1 MISFFEK
8 ISPNDYSNDTSK
20 EFNEEESEI
29 IEESEEKFN
38 LFKQKEIS
46 NLSSKKEK
54 NKFTKDS
61 NLRNFID
68 KIKKSGIKKDN
79 KNAKHVSKRDLN
91 IKHKLLRQLIQFI
104 FLNWINFGQ
113 NIKLKKIEP
122 TLLLNKYK
130 DINDFIDKPLS
141 EIYSNNISKR
151 EIKDG
156 IGILYNIN
164 LIYSLEKNSLMKKKL
179 SLTFR
184 KALRLFF
191 NNNNDEKEKLYA
203 NDFLN
208 GLENYISY
216 IESEFKKINSKGKY
230 FEKLANNLVIFKE
243 MTICEQTTTTGL
255 SLEEL

>member
-8 ISPNDYSNDTSK
+8 ISPNDYSNDTSN
-20 EFNEEESEI
+20 EFNEKEFEI

-61 NLRNFID
+61 YLRNFID

-156 IGILYNIN
+156 IDISYNIN
-164 LIYSLEKNSLMKKKL
+164 LIYSLEKNSLMKTKL

-191 NNNNDEKEKLYA
+191 NNNDEKEKLYS

-216 IESEFKKINSKGKY
+216 IESELKKINPRGKY

>member
-1 MISFFEK
+1 MITFTKDK
-8 ISPNDYSNDTSK
+8 IPNDYSNDTSY
-20 EFNEEESEI
+20 ELYEEEVEN

-68 KIKKSGIKKDN
+68 KIKKSEIKKDN
-79 KNAKHVSKRDLN
+79 KNVKHVSKRDLN

-113 NIKLKKIEP
+113 NIKLKKIDP
-122 TLLLNKYK
+122 KLLLNKYK
-130 DINDFIDKPLS
+130 DINDYIDKPLS

-156 IGILYNIN
+156 IDISYNIN
-164 LIYSLEKNSLMKKKL
+164 LIYSLEKNSLMKTKL

-191 NNNNDEKEKLYA
+191 NNNNEKEKLYS

-255 SLEEL
+255 SLEES

>member
-1 MISFFEK
+1 MITFIEDK
-8 ISPNDYSNDTSK
+8 IPNDYSNDTSY
-20 EFNEEESEI
+20 ELYEEEVEN

-68 KIKKSGIKKDN
+68 KIKKSEIKKDN
-79 KNAKHVSKRDLN
+79 KNVKRVSKRDLN

-122 TLLLNKYK
+122 KLLLNKYK
-130 DINDFIDKPLS
+130 DINDCIDKPLS

-216 IESEFKKINSKGKY
+216 IESELKKINPRGKY

-255 SLEEL
+255 SLEES

>member
-8 ISPNDYSNDTSK
+8 ISSNDYSNDTSN
-20 EFNEEESEI
+20 EFNEEEFEI
-29 IEESEEKFN
+29 IEENEEKFN

-61 NLRNFID
+61 YLRNFID

-122 TLLLNKYK
+122 KLLLNKYK

-156 IGILYNIN
+156 IDTLY
-164 LIYSLEKNSLMKKKL
+164 
-179 SLTFR
+179 
-184 KALRLFF
+184 
-191 NNNNDEKEKLYA
+191 
-203 NDFLN
+203 
-208 GLENYISY
+208 
-216 IESEFKKINSKGKY
+216 
-230 FEKLANNLVIFKE
+230 V
-243 MTICEQTTTTGL
+243 
-255 SLEEL
+255 

>member
-8 ISPNDYSNDTSK
+8 ISPNDYSNDTSN
-20 EFNEEESEI
+20 EFNEKEFEI

-122 TLLLNKYK
+122 KLLLNKYK
-130 DINDFIDKPLS
+130 DINDCIDKPLS

-156 IGILYNIN
+156 IDISYNIN
-164 LIYSLEKNSLMKKKL
+164 LIYSLEKNSLMKTKL

-191 NNNNDEKEKLYA
+191 NNNDEKEKLYA

-216 IESEFKKINSKGKY
+216 IESELKKINPRGKY

>member
-1 MISFFEK
+1 MITFTK
-8 ISPNDYSNDTSK
+8 DKNPNDYSNDTSY
-20 EFNEEESEI
+20 ELYEEEVEN

-156 IGILYNIN
+156 IDISYNIN
-164 LIYSLEKNSLMKKKL
+164 LIYSLEKNSLMKTKL

-191 NNNNDEKEKLYA
+191 NNNNEKEKLYS

-255 SLEEL
+255 SLEES

>member
-8 ISPNDYSNDTSK
+8 ISSNDYSNDTSN
-20 EFNEEESEI
+20 EFNEKEFEI

-68 KIKKSGIKKDN
+68 KIKKSEIKKDN
-79 KNAKHVSKRDLN
+79 KNVKRVSKRDLN

-164 LIYSLEKNSLMKKKL
+164 LIYSLEKNSLMKTKL

-191 NNNNDEKEKLYA
+191 NNNDEKEKLYS

>member
-8 ISPNDYSNDTSK
+8 ISSNDYSNDTSN
-20 EFNEEESEI
+20 EFNEEEFEN

-141 EIYSNNISKR
+141 EIYSNNIAKR
-151 EIKDG
+151 ENKDC
-156 IGILYNIN
+156 IDISYNIN
-164 LIYSLEKNSLMKKKL
+164 LIYSLEKNSLMKTKL

-191 NNNNDEKEKLYA
+191 NNNDEKEKLYS

>member
-68 KIKKSGIKKDN
+68 KIKKSEIKKDN
-79 KNAKHVSKRDLN
+79 KNVKHVSKRDLN

-156 IGILYNIN
+156 IDISYNIN
-164 LIYSLEKNSLMKKKL
+164 LIYSLEKNSLMKTKL

-191 NNNNDEKEKLYA
+191 NNNDEKEKLYS

>member
-1 MISFFEK
+1 MISFFKK
-8 ISPNDYSNDTSK
+8 ISPNDYSNDTSN
-20 EFNEEESEI
+20 EFNEEEFEI
-29 IEESEEKFN
+29 IEENEEKFN

-122 TLLLNKYK
+122 KLLLNKYK
-130 DINDFIDKPLS
+130 DINDCIDKPLS

-156 IGILYNIN
+156 IDISYNIN
-164 LIYSLEKNSLMKKKL
+164 LIYSLEKNSLMKTKL

-191 NNNNDEKEKLYA
+191 NNNDEKGKLYS

>member
-8 ISPNDYSNDTSK
+8 ISPNDYSNDTSN
-20 EFNEEESEI
+20 EFNEKEFEI

-130 DINDFIDKPLS
+130 DINDCIDKPLS

-164 LIYSLEKNSLMKKKL
+164 LIYSLEKNSLMKTKL

-191 NNNNDEKEKLYA
+191 NNNDEKEKLYS

-243 MTICEQTTTTGL
+243 LTICEQTTTTGL
-255 SLEEL
+255 SLEES

>member
-1 MISFFEK
+1 MISFFKK
-8 ISPNDYSNDTSK
+8 ISPNDYSNDTSN
-20 EFNEEESEI
+20 EFNEEEFEI
-29 IEESEEKFN
+29 IEESEEK
-38 LFKQKEIS
+38 FKQKEIS

-68 KIKKSGIKKDN
+68 KIKKSGIEKDN

-122 TLLLNKYK
+122 KLLLNKYK
-130 DINDFIDKPLS
+130 DINDCIDKPLS

-156 IGILYNIN
+156 IDISYNIN
-164 LIYSLEKNSLMKKKL
+164 LIYSLEKNSLMKTKL

-191 NNNNDEKEKLYA
+191 NNNDEKEKLYA

-216 IESEFKKINSKGKY
+216 IESELKKINPRGKY

>member
-1 MISFFEK
+1 MITFIEGGV
-8 ISPNDYSNDTSK
+8 PDDYSNDTSY
-20 EFNEEESEI
+20 ELYEEEVEN

-68 KIKKSGIKKDN
+68 KIKKSEIKKDN
-79 KNAKHVSKRDLN
+79 KNVKRVSKRDLN

-122 TLLLNKYK
+122 KLLLNKYK
-130 DINDFIDKPLS
+130 DINDYIDKPLS

-191 NNNNDEKEKLYA
+191 NNNDEKEKLYTNA
-203 NDFLN
+203 FLN

-216 IESEFKKINSKGKY
+216 IESELKKINPRGKY

-255 SLEEL
+255 SLEES

>member
-1 MISFFEK
+1 MITFTKDK
-8 ISPNDYSNDTSK
+8 IPNDYSNDTSY
-20 EFNEEESEI
+20 ELYEEEVEN

-68 KIKKSGIKKDN
+68 KIKKSEIKKDN
-79 KNAKHVSKRDLN
+79 KNVKRVSKRDLN

-122 TLLLNKYK
+122 KLLLNKYK
-130 DINDFIDKPLS
+130 DINDCIDKPLS

-191 NNNNDEKEKLYA
+191 NNNNDEKEKLYT

-255 SLEEL
+255 SLEES

>member
-8 ISPNDYSNDTSK
+8 ISPNDYSNDTSN
-20 EFNEEESEI
+20 EFNEKEFEI

-122 TLLLNKYK
+122 KLLLNKYK
-130 DINDFIDKPLS
+130 DINDCIDKPLS

-191 NNNNDEKEKLYA
+191 NNNDEKEKLYA

-216 IESEFKKINSKGKY
+216 IESELKKINPRGKY

-255 SLEEL
+255 SLEES

>member
-8 ISPNDYSNDTSK
+8 ISPNDYSNDTSN
-20 EFNEEESEI
+20 EFNEEEFEI
-29 IEESEEKFN
+29 IEENEEKFN

-61 NLRNFID
+61 YLRNFID

-122 TLLLNKYK
+122 KLLLNKYK
-130 DINDFIDKPLS
+130 DINDCIDKPLS

-191 NNNNDEKEKLYA
+191 NNNDEKEKLYT

-255 SLEEL
+255 SLEES

>member
-1 MISFFEK
+1 MISFFKK
-8 ISPNDYSNDTSK
+8 ISPNDYSNDTSN
-20 EFNEEESEI
+20 EFNEKEFEI

-68 KIKKSGIKKDN
+68 KIKKSEIKKDN
-79 KNAKHVSKRDLN
+79 KNVKHVSKRDLN

-130 DINDFIDKPLS
+130 DINDCIDKPLS

-156 IGILYNIN
+156 IDISYNIN
-164 LIYSLEKNSLMKKKL
+164 LIYSLEKNSLMKTKL

-191 NNNNDEKEKLYA
+191 NNNDEKEKLYS

-216 IESEFKKINSKGKY
+216 IESELKKINPKGKY

>member
-8 ISPNDYSNDTSK
+8 ISSNDYSNDTSN
-20 EFNEEESEI
+20 EFNEKEFEI

-68 KIKKSGIKKDN
+68 KIKKSEIKKDN
-79 KNAKHVSKRDLN
+79 KNVKRVSKRDLN

-122 TLLLNKYK
+122 KLLLNKYK
-130 DINDFIDKPLS
+130 DINDCIDKPLS

-156 IGILYNIN
+156 IDISYNIN
-164 LIYSLEKNSLMKKKL
+164 LIYSLEKNSLMKTKL

-191 NNNNDEKEKLYA
+191 NNNDEKEKLYS

-216 IESEFKKINSKGKY
+216 IESELKKINPRGKY

>member
-1 MISFFEK
+1 MISFFKK
-8 ISPNDYSNDTSK
+8 ISPNDYSNDTSN
-20 EFNEEESEI
+20 EFNEEEFEI
-29 IEESEEKFN
+29 IEENEEK
-38 LFKQKEIS
+38 FKQKEIS

-156 IGILYNIN
+156 IDISYNIN
-164 LIYSLEKNSLMKKKL
+164 LIYSLEKNSLMKTKL

-191 NNNNDEKEKLYA
+191 NNNDEKEKLYS

-255 SLEEL
+255 SLEES

>member
-1 MISFFEK
+1 MITFTKDE
-8 ISPNDYSNDTSK
+8 ISNDYSNDTSY
-20 EFNEEESEI
+20 EPYEEEVEN
-29 IEESEEKFN
+29 IEEREEKFN

-61 NLRNFID
+61 YLRNFID
-68 KIKKSGIKKDN
+68 KIKKSEIKKDN
-79 KNAKHVSKRDLN
+79 KNVKRVSKRDLN

-156 IGILYNIN
+156 IDISYNIN
-164 LIYSLEKNSLMKKKL
+164 LIYSLEKNSLMKTKL

-191 NNNNDEKEKLYA
+191 NNNDEKEKLYT

-255 SLEEL
+255 SLEES

>member
-1 MISFFEK
+1 MISFFKK
-8 ISPNDYSNDTSK
+8 ISPNDYSNDTSN
-20 EFNEEESEI
+20 EFNEKEFEI

-151 EIKDG
+151 ENKDG
-156 IGILYNIN
+156 IDISYNIN
-164 LIYSLEKNSLMKKKL
+164 LIYSLEKNSLMKTKL

-191 NNNNDEKEKLYA
+191 NNNNEKEKLYS

>member
-1 MISFFEK
+1 MITFTKDK
-8 ISPNDYSNDTSK
+8 IPNDYSNDTSY
-20 EFNEEESEI
+20 ELYEEEVEN

-68 KIKKSGIKKDN
+68 KIKKSEIKKDN
-79 KNAKHVSKRDLN
+79 KNVKRVSKRDLN

-122 TLLLNKYK
+122 KLLLNKYK
-130 DINDFIDKPLS
+130 DINDCIDKPLS

-164 LIYSLEKNSLMKKKL
+164 LIYSLEKNSLMKTKL

-191 NNNNDEKEKLYA
+191 NNNDEKEKLYS

-208 GLENYISY
+208 GLKNYISY

-255 SLEEL
+255 SLEES

>member
-1 MISFFEK
+1 
-8 ISPNDYSNDTSK
+8 
-20 EFNEEESEI
+20 
-29 IEESEEKFN
+29 
-38 LFKQKEIS
+38 
-46 NLSSKKEK
+46 
-54 NKFTKDS
+54 
-61 NLRNFID
+61 
-68 KIKKSGIKKDN
+68 
-79 KNAKHVSKRDLN
+79 LN

-156 IGILYNIN
+156 IDISYNIN
-164 LIYSLEKNSLMKKKL
+164 LIYSLEKNSLMKTKL

-191 NNNNDEKEKLYA
+191 NNNDEKEKLYS

-216 IESEFKKINSKGKY
+216 IESEFKKIKSKGKY

-243 MTICEQTTTTGL
+243 MTIFEQTTTTGL
-255 SLEEL
+255 SLEES

>member
-1 MISFFEK
+1 MISFFKK
-8 ISPNDYSNDTSK
+8 ISPNDYSNDTSN
-20 EFNEEESEI
+20 EFNEEEFEI
-29 IEESEEKFN
+29 IEESEEK
-38 LFKQKEIS
+38 FKQKEIS

-68 KIKKSGIKKDN
+68 KIKKSEIKKDN
-79 KNAKHVSKRDLN
+79 KNVKRVSKRDLN

-156 IGILYNIN
+156 IDISYNIN
-164 LIYSLEKNSLMKKKL
+164 LIYSLEKNSLMKTKL

-191 NNNNDEKEKLYA
+191 NNNDEKEKLYS

-255 SLEEL
+255 SLEES

>member
-1 MISFFEK
+1 MISFFKK
-8 ISPNDYSNDTSK
+8 ISPNDYSNDTSN
-20 EFNEEESEI
+20 EFNEEEFEI
-29 IEESEEKFN
+29 IEENEEK
-38 LFKQKEIS
+38 FKQKEIS

-61 NLRNFID
+61 YLRNFID

-122 TLLLNKYK
+122 KLLLNKYK
-130 DINDFIDKPLS
+130 DINDCIDKPLS

-216 IESEFKKINSKGKY
+216 IESELKKINPRGKY

-255 SLEEL
+255 SLEES

>member
-61 NLRNFID
+61 YLRNFID

-113 NIKLKKIEP
+113 NIKLKKIKP

-130 DINDFIDKPLS
+130 DINDCIDKPLS

-156 IGILYNIN
+156 IDTLYNIN
-164 LIYSLEKNSLMKKKL
+164 LIYSLEKNSLMKAKL

-191 NNNNDEKEKLYA
+191 NNNDEKEKLYS

-208 GLENYISY
+208 GLKNYISY

-230 FEKLANNLVIFKE
+230 FEKLANNLVILKE

>member
-1 MISFFEK
+1 MISFFK
-8 ISPNDYSNDTSK
+8 KKSPNDYSNDTSN
-20 EFNEEESEI
+20 EFNEEEFEI

-61 NLRNFID
+61 YLRNFID

-122 TLLLNKYK
+122 KLLLNKYK
-130 DINDFIDKPLS
+130 DINDCIDKPLS

-216 IESEFKKINSKGKY
+216 IESELKKINPRGKY

-255 SLEEL
+255 SLEES

>member
-1 MISFFEK
+1 MITFIEDK
-8 ISPNDYSNDTSK
+8 IPNDYSNDTSY
-20 EFNEEESEI
+20 ELYEEEVEN

-156 IGILYNIN
+156 IDISYNIN
-164 LIYSLEKNSLMKKKL
+164 LIYSLEKNSLMKTKL

-191 NNNNDEKEKLYA
+191 NNNDEKEKLYS

>member
-8 ISPNDYSNDTSK
+8 ISPNDYSNDTSN
-20 EFNEEESEI
+20 EFNEKEFEI

-68 KIKKSGIKKDN
+68 KIKKSEIKKDN
-79 KNAKHVSKRDLN
+79 KNVKHVSKRDLN

-191 NNNNDEKEKLYA
+191 NNNDEKEKLYS

-255 SLEEL
+255 SLEES

>member
-1 MISFFEK
+1 MISFFKK
-8 ISPNDYSNDTSK
+8 ISPNDYSNDTSN
-20 EFNEEESEI
+20 EFNEEEFEN

-68 KIKKSGIKKDN
+68 KIKKSEIKKDN
-79 KNAKHVSKRDLN
+79 KNVKRVSKRDLN

-122 TLLLNKYK
+122 KLLLNKYK
-130 DINDFIDKPLS
+130 DINDCIDKPLS

-156 IGILYNIN
+156 IDISYNIN
-164 LIYSLEKNSLMKKKL
+164 LIYSLEKNSLMKTKL

-191 NNNNDEKEKLYA
+191 NNNDEKEILYS

-216 IESEFKKINSKGKY
+216 IESELKKINPRGKY

-255 SLEEL
+255 SLEES

>member
-1 MISFFEK
+1 MITFIEDK
-8 ISPNDYSNDTSK
+8 IPNDYSNDTSY
-20 EFNEEESEI
+20 ELYEEEVEN

-156 IGILYNIN
+156 IDISYNIN
-164 LIYSLEKNSLMKKKL
+164 LIYSLEKNSLMKTKL

-191 NNNNDEKEKLYA
+191 NNNDEKEKLYS

-255 SLEEL
+255 SLEES

>member
-1 MISFFEK
+1 MITFIEDK
-8 ISPNDYSNDTSK
+8 IPNDYSNDTSY
-20 EFNEEESEI
+20 ELYEEEVEN

-130 DINDFIDKPLS
+130 DINDCIDKPLS

-164 LIYSLEKNSLMKKKL
+164 LIYSLEKNSLMKTKL

-216 IESEFKKINSKGKY
+216 IESELKKINPRGKY

-255 SLEEL
+255 SLEES

>member
-1 MISFFEK
+1 ML
-8 ISPNDYSNDTSK
+8 PVVCH
-20 EFNEEESEI
+20 
-29 IEESEEKFN
+29 
-38 LFKQKEIS
+38 QVCPPVC
-46 NLSSKKEK
+46 
-54 NKFTKDS
+54 
-61 NLRNFID
+61 
-68 KIKKSGIKKDN
+68 
-79 KNAKHVSKRDLN
+79 AV
-91 IKHKLLRQLIQFI
+91 
-104 FLNWINFGQ
+104 
-113 NIKLKKIEP
+113 P
-122 TLLLNKYK
+122 
-130 DINDFIDKPLS
+130 
-141 EIYSNNISKR
+141 EIYSNHISKR

-156 IGILYNIN
+156 IDTLYNIN

-191 NNNNDEKEKLYA
+191 NNNDEKEKLYT

-255 SLEEL
+255 SLEES

>member
-8 ISPNDYSNDTSK
+8 ISPNDYSNDTSN
-20 EFNEEESEI
+20 EFNEKEFEI

-156 IGILYNIN
+156 IDISYNIN
-164 LIYSLEKNSLMKKKL
+164 LIYSLEKNSLMKTKL

-191 NNNNDEKEKLYA
+191 NNNDEKEKLYA

-216 IESEFKKINSKGKY
+216 IESELKKINPRGKY

-255 SLEEL
+255 SLEES

>member
-1 MISFFEK
+1 MITFTK
-8 ISPNDYSNDTSK
+8 DDYSNDTSY
-20 EFNEEESEI
+20 ELYEEEVEN

-68 KIKKSGIKKDN
+68 KIKKSEIKKDN
-79 KNAKHVSKRDLN
+79 KNVKRVSKRDLN

-113 NIKLKKIEP
+113 NIKLKKIDP
-122 TLLLNKYK
+122 KLLLNKYK

-156 IGILYNIN
+156 IDISYNIN
-164 LIYSLEKNSLMKKKL
+164 LIYSLEKNSLMKTKL

-191 NNNNDEKEKLYA
+191 NNNDEKEKLYS

-255 SLEEL
+255 TLDES

>member
-1 MISFFEK
+1 MISFFKK
-8 ISPNDYSNDTSK
+8 ISPNDYSNDTSN
-20 EFNEEESEI
+20 EINEEEFEI

-113 NIKLKKIEP
+113 NIKLKKIGP
-122 TLLLNKYK
+122 KLLLNKYK

-156 IGILYNIN
+156 IDISYNIN

-191 NNNNDEKEKLYA
+191 NNNDEKEKLYA

>member
-8 ISPNDYSNDTSK
+8 ISSNDYSNDTSN
-20 EFNEEESEI
+20 EFNEEEFEI
-29 IEESEEKFN
+29 IEENEEKFN

-156 IGILYNIN
+156 IDISYNIN
-164 LIYSLEKNSLMKKKL
+164 LIYSLEKNSLMKTKL

-191 NNNNDEKEKLYA
+191 NNNDEKEKLYS

-255 SLEEL
+255 SLEES

>member
-1 MISFFEK
+1 MITFTK
-8 ISPNDYSNDTSK
+8 DNIPNDYSNDTSY
-20 EFNEEESEI
+20 ELYEEEVEN

-68 KIKKSGIKKDN
+68 KIKKSEIKKDN
-79 KNAKHVSKRDLN
+79 KNVKRVSKRDLN

-122 TLLLNKYK
+122 KLLLNKYK
-130 DINDFIDKPLS
+130 DINDCIDKPLS

-191 NNNNDEKEKLYA
+191 NNNNDEKEKLYS

-216 IESEFKKINSKGKY
+216 IESELKKINPRGKY

-255 SLEEL
+255 SLEES

>member
-1 MISFFEK
+1 MISFFKK
-8 ISPNDYSNDTSK
+8 ISPNDYSNDTSN
-20 EFNEEESEI
+20 EINEEEFEI

-68 KIKKSGIKKDN
+68 KIKKSEIKKDN
-79 KNAKHVSKRDLN
+79 KNVKRVSKRDLN

-113 NIKLKKIEP
+113 NIKLKKIGP
-122 TLLLNKYK
+122 KLLLNKYK

-156 IGILYNIN
+156 IDISYNIN

-191 NNNNDEKEKLYA
+191 NNNDEKEKLYS

>member
-8 ISPNDYSNDTSK
+8 ISSNDYSNDTSNEFDEK
-20 EFNEEESEI
+20 EFEI

-68 KIKKSGIKKDN
+68 KIKKSEIKKDN
-79 KNAKHVSKRDLN
+79 KNVKRVSKRDLN

-122 TLLLNKYK
+122 KLLLNKYK
-130 DINDFIDKPLS
+130 DINDCIDKPLS

-179 SLTFR
+179 SLTFK

-191 NNNNDEKEKLYA
+191 NNNDEKEKLYA

-216 IESEFKKINSKGKY
+216 IESELKKINPRGKY

-255 SLEEL
+255 SLEES